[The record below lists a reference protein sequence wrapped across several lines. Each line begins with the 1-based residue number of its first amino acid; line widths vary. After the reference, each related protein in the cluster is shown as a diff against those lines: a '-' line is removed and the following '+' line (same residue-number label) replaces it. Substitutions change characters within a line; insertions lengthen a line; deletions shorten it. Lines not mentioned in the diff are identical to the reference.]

1 MQVVDSNGNVFG
13 SGLEVTGSDGK
24 PKGGSSG
31 AQGPAGPQGIQGITG
46 IQGLVGIQGPIGIQG
61 ITGTGIQGTDG
72 PQGVQGVQ
80 GTSGGGSGDGL
91 LGSQIQFNNNGN
103 QSSFGF
109 NATITAGNTG
119 SLVPTANRLDVYPI
133 TPNKTLTNVSF
144 TINLTTGIANALAR
158 LVVYSNS
165 NSFPTTKLYEST
177 DIDCST
183 LGDKTVLTGLT
194 FTAGTTYWIGSY
206 TVGGATFRAL
216 APNTLLPIFWTG
228 LTTPAVAWSRINTAL
243 GTAPTT
249 FNYNTYSSGNQMN
262 ILIKQT

>member
-1 MQVVDSNGNVFG
+1 MQVTDSNGNVFG
-13 SGLEVTGSDGK
+13 VNGLEITGSDGK
-24 PKGGSSG
+24 PKGGG
-31 AQGPAGPQGIQGITG
+31 AQGPTGPQGIQG
-46 IQGLVGIQGPIGIQG
+46 IQGLVGIQGPIGTQG
-61 ITGTGIQGTDG
+61 ITGIGIQGADG

-80 GTSGGGSGDGL
+80 GPSGGGSGGGL

-103 QSSFGF
+103 QSNFGF
-109 NATITAGNTG
+109 NAAITAGNTG

-144 TINLTTGIANALAR
+144 TINTTTGIANALAR

-216 APNTLLPIFWTG
+216 APSSLLPIFWTG